1 MHDLITSYL
10 KEKERVVSVSQ
21 EFSSFQKSHF
31 SGFFGCFISHI
42 FFLLLIFE
50 FITVL
55 QLGGSEKR
63 SLDTPKSLSETTKK
77 GSIDIDIFAKDWR
90 NFNCKSWHLEPTVRL
105 MSVAGKYIEPYGVD
119 YILQKLGFSHA
130 RVTIPKWLQRGFM
143 DPLDA
148 ILAVLAFN
156 MVLVI
161 KGEGNKDKEKTAEN
175 KN

>member
-1 MHDLITSYL
+1 M
-10 KEKERVVSVSQ
+10 
-21 EFSSFQKSHF
+21 
-31 SGFFGCFISHI
+31 
-42 FFLLLIFE
+42 
-50 FITVL
+50 
-55 QLGGSEKR
+55 
-63 SLDTPKSLSETTKK
+63 
-77 GSIDIDIFAKDWR
+77 
-90 NFNCKSWHLEPTVRL
+90 RL

-148 ILAVLAFN
+148 ILAVLALN

-161 KGEGNKDKEKTAEN
+161 KGEGNRDKEKTAEI